1 MDRLAKLLY
10 PHHPKLVRYRKLQ
23 AMYFAALLSVGTC
36 VAVGLMIFFLSQGHP
51 R

>member
-10 PHHPKLVRYRKLQ
+10 PNHPKLVRFRKLQ
-23 AMYFAALLSVGTC
+23 AICFAAFLSVGTC

-51 R
+51 M